1 MRSSGRYT
9 SLHLG
14 TKCLIGSNSSG
25 FLNFDKIGISTQ
37 NGISFGAAADEA
49 QITQSCTV
57 NLSHLDLA
65 IQKYR
70 NPNENTN
77 IISWAIN

>member
-37 NGISFGAAADEA
+37 NGIGFGAAADEA
-49 QITQSCTV
+49 QITQRCTIF
-57 NLSHLDLA
+57 LSHLDLE
-65 IQKYR
+65 IQKYKYKD
-70 NPNENTN
+70 NQLGN
-77 IISWAIN
+77 